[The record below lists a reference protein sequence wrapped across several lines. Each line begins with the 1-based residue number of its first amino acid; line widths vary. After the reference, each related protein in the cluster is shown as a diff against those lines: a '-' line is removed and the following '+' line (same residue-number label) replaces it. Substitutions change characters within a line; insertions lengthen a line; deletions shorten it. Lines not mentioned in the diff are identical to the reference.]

1 MKLKSVFIS
10 YLIVILKIRSILF
23 FIADMVTRFCLKC
36 LCTIGH
42 FFTTSSIS
50 LSLGS
55 LFVFRTNRNISFS
68 SSSCSSS
75 HLCRVPN
82 GLFFFPRKT
91 EWSWYSIE
99 YVTSS
104 APGYIWRTSVW
115 KNSHAATNYLNI
127 INNTPNDQK
136 FPIFFGRNIFIS
148 TKLVLRCHFM
158 A

>member
-1 MKLKSVFIS
+1 MSVFIS
-10 YLIVILKIRSILF
+10 YLTVILKMRSILF
-23 FIADMVTRFCLKC
+23 FIADTVMRCSLRCLY
-36 LCTIGH
+36 TVGQS
-42 FFTTSSIS
+42 FTSASIS

-55 LFVFRTNRNISFS
+55 FFVFVITDLNIFFS
-68 SSSCSSS
+68 SSSCSTS
-75 HLCRVPN
+75 HLCRVPKCFFF
-82 GLFFFPRKT
+82 FFFPRKT

-148 TKLVLRCHFM
+148 TKLVRRCHFM

>member
-1 MKLKSVFIS
+1 MSVFIS
-10 YLIVILKIRSILF
+10 YLIVILKMRSILF
-23 FIADMVTRFCLKC
+23 FIADMVTRCCLRC
-36 LCTIGH
+36 LYTVGH
-42 FFTTSSIS
+42 FFTSASIS

-55 LFVFRTNRNISFS
+55 LFVILTNLNIFFS
-68 SSSCSSS
+68 SSTCSSS
-75 HLCRVPN
+75 HLCRVPKCFF
-82 GLFFFPRKT
+82 FFFPRKT

>member
-1 MKLKSVFIS
+1 MYVFIF
-10 YLIVILKIRSILF
+10 YLIVILKMRSILF
-23 FIADMVTRFCLKC
+23 FIADTVMRCCLRC
-36 LCTIGH
+36 LYTVGQ
-42 FFTTSSIS
+42 FFTSASIS

-55 LFVFRTNRNISFS
+55 FFVFVITDLNIFFS

-75 HLCRVPN
+75 HLCRVPKCFF
-82 GLFFFPRKT
+82 FFFPRKT

>member
-1 MKLKSVFIS
+1 MVLPSRLHRHRHLLVSPRSNFCGTQRKLAQLGASLHNTKHFCCTGRVSVSSPYHKRYKSTGTKCSHRDAFH
-10 YLIVILKIRSILF
+10 SILF
-23 FIADMVTRFCLKC
+23 KD
-36 LCTIGH
+36 
-42 FFTTSSIS
+42 
-50 LSLGS
+50 
-55 LFVFRTNRNISFS
+55 
-68 SSSCSSS
+68 
-75 HLCRVPN
+75 
-82 GLFFFPRKT
+82 FFPRKT

>member
-1 MKLKSVFIS
+1 MSVFIS

-23 FIADMVTRFCLKC
+23 FIADMVMRFCLRC
-36 LCTIGH
+36 LYTIGH
-42 FFTTSSIS
+42 FITSASTS

-55 LFVFRTNRNISFS
+55 LFAFTTNPNTSFS

-75 HLCRVPN
+75 HLCRVPKC
-82 GLFFFPRKT
+82 LFFFPRKT

>member
-1 MKLKSVFIS
+1 MSVFIS
-10 YLIVILKIRSILF
+10 YLTVILKMRSILF
-23 FIADMVTRFCLKC
+23 FIADTVMRCSLRCLY
-36 LCTIGH
+36 TVGQS
-42 FFTTSSIS
+42 FTSASIS

-55 LFVFRTNRNISFS
+55 FFVFVITDLNIFFS

-75 HLCRVPN
+75 HLCRVPKCFF
-82 GLFFFPRKT
+82 FFFPRKT

>member
-1 MKLKSVFIS
+1 MSVFIS
-10 YLIVILKIRSILF
+10 YLTVILKMRSILF
-23 FIADMVTRFCLKC
+23 FIADTVMRCSLRCLY
-36 LCTIGH
+36 TVGH
-42 FFTTSSIS
+42 FFTSASIS

-55 LFVFRTNRNISFS
+55 LFVVVITDLKISFS
-68 SSSCSSS
+68 SSSCSTS
-75 HLCRVPN
+75 HLCRVPK
-82 GLFFFPRKT
+82 GFFFFFPRKT